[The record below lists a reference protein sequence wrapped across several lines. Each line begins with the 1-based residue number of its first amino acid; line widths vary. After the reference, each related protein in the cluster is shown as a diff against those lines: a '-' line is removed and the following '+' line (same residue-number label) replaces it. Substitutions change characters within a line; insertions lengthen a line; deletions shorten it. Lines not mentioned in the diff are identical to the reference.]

1 MDLDDVCLSGCRN
14 PRSPHRPGTESCLT
28 ASGPWGR
35 EPLRGGR
42 KAERV
47 GHVWVGRVLGEALG
61 PATRSW
67 DPWEER
73 REQGRRGGGGG
84 VGRWQGQVGVWGAGR
99 WGRVAAVLGALPLWL
114 IGPLSSPDVA
124 TLRLPLKQPSPLLL
138 PAPGLAGD
146 PAVLP
151 LPPRPPHTCPVWQE
165 LPGRN
170 YQQHQGGRHP
180 GRPLCPHVLWA
191 SLSLGA
197 LLCPHCSPLWVNR
210 RTVGPLA
217 MLCAFLKWLRVL
229 VKRNNILE
237 HARSGC
243 SQLWSPIQSI
253 QQPRNH

>member
-1 MDLDDVCLSGCRN
+1 MDDVCLSGCRY
-14 PRSPHRPGTESCLT
+14 PRLPHRPETQSCLT
-28 ASGPWGR
+28 ASGPGAGR
-35 EPLRGGR
+35 PLRGGR

-61 PATRSW
+61 PATRSR

-73 REQGRRGGGGG
+73 REQGRPGACGK
-84 VGRWQGQVGVWGAGR
+84 GRWGQAGAGR
-99 WGRVAAVLGALPLWL
+99 WGRVAAVLGALPLRL

-146 PAVLP
+146 PAGLP
-151 LPPRPPHTCPVWQE
+151 LPPPPHTCPFWQE

-180 GRPLCPHVLWA
+180 GRPLCPRVLRA
-191 SLSLGA
+191 SLLLGA
-197 LLCPHCSPLWVNR
+197 LPCPHCSPRWVNR
-210 RTVGPLA
+210 RTAGPLA
-217 MLCAFLKWLRVL
+217 ITLCAFLKWFRVL

-253 QQPRNH
+253 QQPRDH